1 MGITF
6 DEHYSTHFRMEKY
19 IPLKHSQ
26 QITEMTIFITAKLDF
41 RAKILLENTE
51 LHIMI
56 EDINP
61 QKRYN

>member
-26 QITEMTIFITAKLDF
+26 QITEMAIFIAAKLDF
-41 RAKILLENTE
+41 RAG
-51 LHIMI
+51 
-56 EDINP
+56 
-61 QKRYN
+61 